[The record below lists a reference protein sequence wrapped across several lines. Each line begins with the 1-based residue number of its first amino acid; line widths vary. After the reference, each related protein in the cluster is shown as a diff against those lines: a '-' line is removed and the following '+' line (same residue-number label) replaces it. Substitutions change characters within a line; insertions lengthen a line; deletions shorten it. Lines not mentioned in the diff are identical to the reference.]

1 MLIIFE
7 KGNDDMEDDEPCDD
21 DDDDHDDDENQ
32 GEIFFC
38 KCNVSWGGV
47 QSTGP
52 DAATVDVAVAADVAD
67 ADADD
72 DDGADADDGGKV
84 VVMKIMINQDD
95 DVGVMKMTMK
105 YCIFTH

>member
-1 MLIIFE
+1 MQRQL
-7 KGNDDMEDDEPCDD
+7 
-21 DDDDHDDDENQ
+21 
-32 GEIFFC
+32 
-38 KCNVSWGGV
+38 GGV

-84 VVMKIMINQDD
+84 VVMKMMIN
-95 DVGVMKMTMK
+95 
-105 YCIFTH
+105 